1 MNFINNYAIDAYT
14 LDGKFV
20 GNFPS
25 IAEAAR
31 SLGLGKNNNISI
43 CLAGKRHHA
52 GGYVWKHSPTEVPIL
67 KGEKWKPATDFEKL
81 YAVSNYG
88 RVASLQFHGKESFS
102 IMSQTSDKL
111 GYKFVKIRDWQKG
124 YVKSYPVHR
133 LVAEAFLSNPE
144 NKPQVDHIDTN
155 PSNNNVTNLR
165 WVTSLENQRNPLTL
179 ERLRR
184 SIVTLNKNKVGP
196 MAYAAKNRKVVLYD
210 NGQCIV
216 EYPSL
221 TEAAKDKKLNLPS
234 VGRWCR
240 QKKYG
245 WSYKQ

>member
-14 LDGKFV
+14 LNGKFV

-25 IAEAAR
+25 IAEAVRALKLR
-31 SLGLGKNNNISI
+31 NHGNIAS
-43 CLAGKRHHA
+43 CLAGKRNYA
-52 GGYVWKHSPTEVPIL
+52 EGYVWKHSPIEVPIL
-67 KGEKWKPATDFEKL
+67 EGEQWKPVVGFENL

-102 IMSQTSDKL
+102 ILSQINGKL
-111 GYKFVKIRDWQKG
+111 NYKFAKIRDWKKG
-124 YVKSYPVHR
+124 YVRSYPIHR
-133 LVAEAFLSNPE
+133 MVAEAFIPNPE

-179 ERLRR
+179 ERLQK
-184 SIVTLNKNKVGP
+184 SIIALNKNKVGP
-196 MAYAAKNRKVVLYD
+196 MAFAAKNRKVVLYND
-210 NGQCIV
+210 GQCIV

-221 TEAAKDKKLNLPS
+221 TDAAKDKKLNLPS
-234 VGRWCR
+234 ISRWCR
-240 QKKYG
+240 QNKYG
-245 WSYKQ
+245 WSFK